1 MNFLSSKNFLLYSI
15 TIAINN
21 FFPSQC
27 DNKASEDS
35 IPVHVLA
42 LEGGATTEISS
53 QHPVPDSA
61 VMTTPGATSA

>member
-1 MNFLSSKNFLLYSI
+1 MLCSVYYYCIS
-15 TIAINN
+15 
-21 FFPSQC
+21 SQC

-35 IPVHVLA
+35 TPVHVLA

-61 VMTTPGATSA
+61 APMAPGEYNTYVCFHKYTVIL